1 MKFKKSITFVAL
13 MLMASTLFF
22 AQESALEQFEQE
34 LKKENTELSTIKCLF
49 TQSRMVSVLADE
61 VNKKGQFYFQIPGN
75 MLLSFDDGD
84 YIKMTP
90 SRFEIKNAGK
100 VNTTKVD
107 SNPMLRNLSSILS
120 ACVVGDFSQ
129 ISKGFT
135 VKAESISGE
144 WVVEMI
150 PRRGKS
156 ASKVSKILV
165 HFDKKDMSLNLLRM
179 EEESGDY
186 TEYKFYNKQ
195 FNTEIESTLFAD
207 VSE

>member
-1 MKFKKSITFVAL
+1 
-13 MLMASTLFF
+13 
-22 AQESALEQFEQE
+22 
-34 LKKENTELSTIKCLF
+34 
-49 TQSRMVSVLADE
+49 
-61 VNKKGQFYFQIPGN
+61 
-75 MLLSFDDGD
+75 
-84 YIKMTP
+84 
-90 SRFEIKNAGK
+90 
-100 VNTTKVD
+100 
-107 SNPMLRNLSSILS
+107 MLRNLSSILS

-135 VKAESISGE
+135 VIAESISGE

-150 PRRGKS
+150 PRRENLRRRFR
-156 ASKVSKILV
+156 KIRV

-195 FNTEIESTLFAD
+195 FNTEIESTLFAE